1 MLRELLPLSWLS
13 SDCVL
18 ISMLSCDCSDADGA
32 DDSGS
37 DSDEVSEDPASQWDV
52 CHDDAGNA
60 YFVNRITSESVWDK
74 PDGFRCV
81 FTCRFHVANCVTS

>member
-1 MLRELLPLSWLS
+1 
-13 SDCVL
+13 
-18 ISMLSCDCSDADGA
+18 MLSCDCRDAGGA

-52 CHDDAGNA
+52 CHDNAGNA
-60 YFVNRITSESVWDK
+60 YFVNRITNESVWDK

-81 FTCRFHVANCVTS
+81 CMPVSCRELCHQLIVCVCLIGVTGV